1 MSKGFEEAGKF
12 QDLFRTKDRT
22 KEPGHRFH
30 DKQSL
35 RPSAIKLPITVNDG
49 YSMCR
54 TDSIRLLNMK
64 VTGYVCILK
73 ENTVCAKKDTS
84 REKLQMEPN
93 GKIQS
98 TFNLK

>member
-1 MSKGFEEAGKF
+1 
-12 QDLFRTKDRT
+12 
-22 KEPGHRFH
+22 
-30 DKQSL
+30 
-35 RPSAIKLPITVNDG
+35 
-49 YSMCR
+49 
-54 TDSIRLLNMK
+54 MK

-98 TFNLK
+98 TFNLKWEYAMFLYEQGLHPIKECVQSDAEIN